1 MNRYKHEKNA
11 GSGAL
16 RGGLEPMEEDANYA
30 TNALIEQLRAQDE
43 LERGV
48 DTVSDLLI
56 AQNNQVDEGYAWIK
70 WNEEHG
76 EDTDPFGPM
85 RPPPKANYNTPPAFQ
100 SSRPSR
106 PVDSLDSSPTSI
118 PVDGFSDGGSVV
130 DSAIYRSYASVVA
143 TNDNSD
149 DNSSALAS
157 EVDSA
162 TYVTAPDDGGGYI
175 ELSDKPVRRAGSDE
189 DKVVFPKGI
198 RGEAG
203 EKKHTAI
210 MTMATA
216 EPDDKLKFGVQP
228 WLQTKMMEDEEGDE
242 AFKHVQDILVSNS
255 RKVDNAVKHLK
266 RYDMFGIFY
275 IKNFI
280 TATFCCLWLCWEK
293 CTFDQAKKWQST
305 LTSYIKDPQDLVSMK
320 WAMEYL
326 EKSCTES
333 LRYNIS
339 IIYDKLP
346 VDEQGPVTYAFLI
359 LHSVFTLTDDSIVL
373 P

>member
-56 AQNNQVDEGYAWIK
+56 AQNNQVDEDYAWIK

-189 DKVVFPKGI
+189 DKVVFPI
-198 RGEAG
+198 
-203 EKKHTAI
+203 I
-210 MTMATA
+210 VMII
-216 EPDDKLKFGVQP
+216 VQ
-228 WLQTKMMEDEEGDE
+228 
-242 AFKHVQDILVSNS
+242 H
-255 RKVDNAVKHLK
+255 
-266 RYDMFGIFY
+266 
-275 IKNFI
+275 
-280 TATFCCLWLCWEK
+280 
-293 CTFDQAKKWQST
+293 
-305 LTSYIKDPQDLVSMK
+305 
-320 WAMEYL
+320 
-326 EKSCTES
+326 
-333 LRYNIS
+333 
-339 IIYDKLP
+339 
-346 VDEQGPVTYAFLI
+346 
-359 LHSVFTLTDDSIVL
+359 
-373 P
+373 